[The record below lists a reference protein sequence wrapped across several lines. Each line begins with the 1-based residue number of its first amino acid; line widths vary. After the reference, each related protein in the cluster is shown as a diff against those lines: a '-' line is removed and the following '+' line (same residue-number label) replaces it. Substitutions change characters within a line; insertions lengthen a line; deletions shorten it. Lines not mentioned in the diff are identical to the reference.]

1 MKTEAGLSDIVTTAG
16 EEETTVGKTG
26 EEHMGEKT
34 EKLMAQA
41 DAHLIGVYKR
51 FPVAFAGGKGMHLFD
66 IEGKDYLDFASGIG
80 VNAFGANDEAFTD
93 AICEQVKQV
102 MHTSNLYYH
111 EPLAEAAARLAEV
124 SGLDRVFFTNSG
136 AEAIEGALK
145 TAKRYYFN
153 RTGKNDDEVIAMN
166 NSFHGRTVG
175 SLSVTGTDAY
185 RNPFYPLMGGV
196 SFADFND
203 LASVEAAVTER
214 TCAIIFEPVQGEG
227 GIHPATAEFMEGVR
241 KLCDEK
247 GILLIFDE
255 IQCGLGRTGSFYT
268 FQQYGV
274 TPDILTTAKAL
285 GGGLPVGAF
294 VVTEKVA
301 ENSLKPG
308 DHGSTYGGNP
318 LCTRA
323 VAESLKLLTE
333 RDLPGHVRTMTPC
346 FEGKLDE
353 MVQRFP
359 FVKEHRGM
367 GYMQGLQLD
376 PSVPAGQVVSE
387 ALSQGLILLTAV
399 GNVVRMLPPLIAEE
413 KDFNDMADILTA
425 VFEKF

>member
-1 MKTEAGLSDIVTTAG
+1 
-16 EEETTVGKTG
+16 
-26 EEHMGEKT
+26 MGEKT
-34 EKLMAQA
+34 AKLMAQA
-41 DAHLIGVYKR
+41 DEHLIRVYNR
-51 FPVAFAGGKGMHLFD
+51 FPVAFCGGKGMYLTD
-66 IEGKDYLDFASGIG
+66 VEGKEYLDFASGIG
-80 VNAFGANDEAFTD
+80 VNAFGANDPEFTEAIKD
-93 AICEQVKQV
+93 QVGKV

-111 EPLAEAAARLAEV
+111 EPLAEAARRLSEV
-124 SGLDRVFFTNSG
+124 SGLDKVFFTNSG

-145 TAKRYYFN
+145 TAKRYYYN
-153 RTGKNDDEVIAMN
+153 RTGKNDDEVIAMR

-203 LASVEAAVTER
+203 FSSVEAVVTER
-214 TCAIIFEPVQGEG
+214 TCAIIFEPLQGEG
-227 GIHPATAEFMEGVR
+227 GVHPAEKEFMEGVR
-241 KLCDEK
+241 RLCDEK

-274 TPDILTTAKAL
+274 KPDILTTAKAL

-294 VVTEKVA
+294 VVTDEVA

-323 VAESLKLLTE
+323 AAESLRILSE
-333 RDLPGHVRTMTPC
+333 RDLPGHVKALAPY
-346 FEGKLDE
+346 FEEKLGE
-353 MVQRFP
+353 LVQKYP

-367 GYMQGLQLD
+367 GYMQGLELE
-376 PSVPAGQVVSE
+376 PAVKAGDVVKK
-387 ALSQGLILLTAV
+387 ALSKGLILLTAE
-399 GNVVRMLPPLIAEE
+399 GNVVRMLPPLIAEKE
-413 KDFNDMADILTA
+413 DFDRMKEILDGVLA
-425 VFEKF
+425 EIAK